1 MPRLSLYR
9 PNKTNDYKFLDKT
22 IKEMFTA
29 GATDLYV
36 HKYLGVDSKTEAG
49 KSTPYDKLDPTNI
62 QDLVFLENRDRK
74 YDQDIYRLRGH
85 YNVQNLDFDLSQFGL
100 FLNNDIIFITV
111 HYNDMIDIVGRKLM
125 VGDVLELP
133 HLTDYHPLNETI
145 PTGLRRYYQITDGNF
160 ASEGFTQTWYPH
172 LWRIK
177 CEPLVDSQE
186 FSNILSAP
194 IEKDNY
200 LGDWSKTSTYV
211 PGYTVMYGDKIY
223 TPIQDVPAGIA
234 PTDPA
239 YWELTDPDNSK
250 LDTLRDIIGRYNK
263 NIEVN
268 DAVIEEAARLLPK
281 AGYDR
286 SQLYV
291 VPTYENNQPAP
302 PVNIITPNGVAP
314 TPTRGEIQLMSNG
327 NFAPAPV
334 IRIAAAALDKMF
346 KLTDNDFAALRKLMS
361 VSLGTAKL
369 APEMSSTGSGSGQVE
384 GNTVLAINA
393 LSPVTGPYGTADN
406 TYASADQWPDI
417 HLYTTEF
424 ISRGATVIP
433 VQDLFPTNT
442 PDTWY
447 QNPGL
452 SLPEYVTLTNGNRA
466 VVFDFNTKVIDVD
479 LINKTITINKPV
491 INGIPIGSDIDV
503 GADFIGNPITQN
515 IMDYRADADPRFYY
529 IARTSPRGFG
539 YSSGYMFG
547 DGTAPNGVP
556 TGAGI
561 TFPGNPA
568 VGDYF
573 LRTDYLPNILYRW
586 NGNLWIRIAEST
598 RGGVAFDTT
607 DPTQQSQ
614 LNSFINNEQTLTL
627 TDGTVVPSQQPLSS
641 LFSIVPD

>member
-36 HKYLGVDSKTEAG
+36 HKYLGVEAKSETGKT
-49 KSTPYDKLDPTNI
+49 TPYDKLDPTNI
-62 QDLVFLENRDRK
+62 QDMVFLENRDRK
-74 YDQDIYRLRGH
+74 FDKDIFRLRGH

-111 HYNDMIDIVGRKLM
+111 HYNDMIDILGRKLM

-194 IEKDNY
+194 VEKDNY
-200 LGDWSKTSTYV
+200 LGDWDKTSTYV

-223 TPIQDVPAGIA
+223 TPTQNVPAGIA
-234 PTDPA
+234 PTDPT
-239 YWELTDPDNSK
+239 YWELTDPSNNK

-268 DAVIEEAARLLPK
+268 DAVIEEAARVLPK

-291 VPTYENNQPAP
+291 VPTFENNQPAP
-302 PVNIITPNGVAP
+302 PVSLVAAAGVGP
-314 TPTRGEIQLMSNG
+314 TATRGQVTFMS
-327 NFAPAPV
+327 APGFSSAPV
-334 IRIAAAALDKMF
+334 IRISAAALDKF
-346 KLTDNDFAALRKLMS
+346 TKLNSSDFDALKKLMS
-361 VSLGTAKL
+361 VSLATAKM
-369 APEMSSTGSGSGQVE
+369 APEKSDTGSGSGQVE

-393 LSPVTGPYGTADN
+393 LSPITGPYGTADN
-406 TYASADQWPDI
+406 TYSSADQWPDI
-417 HLYTTEF
+417 RLYTTQF
-424 ISRGATVIP
+424 IGRGETVIP
-433 VQDLFPTNT
+433 VQTLFPTDT

-452 SLPEYVTLTNGNRA
+452 HIPLYATLQDGTQSNVFAPNTLVIA
-466 VVFDFNTKVIDVD
+466 VDVD
-479 LINKTITINKPV
+479 NLTITLSNPV
-491 INGIPIGSDIDV
+491 INGIPVGSGIDV
-503 GADFIGNPITQN
+503 GSDFKGNPITQN
-515 IMDYRADADPRFYY
+515 VMDYRADADPRFYY
-529 IARTSPRGFG
+529 IARYTPRGFG
-539 YSSGYMFG
+539 YSGGYMFG

-561 TFPGNPA
+561 TFPGNPK

-573 LRTDYLPNILYRW
+573 LRTDYLPNLLYRW
-586 NGNLWIRIAEST
+586 DGTLWIRTAVAN
-598 RGGVAFDTT
+598 RGGVAFETT
-607 DPTQQSQ
+607 DPNQQSQ

>member
-22 IKEMFTA
+22 IKEMFTV
-29 GATDLYV
+29 GATDLFV
-36 HKYLGVDSKTEAG
+36 HKYLGVDVKSETGKT
-49 KSTPYDKLDPTNI
+49 TPYDRLDPTNI
-62 QDLVFLENRDRK
+62 QDMLFLENRDRK
-74 YDQDIYRLRGH
+74 YDKDIYRLRGH

-111 HYNDMIDIVGRKLM
+111 HYNDMIDILGRKLM
-125 VGDVLELP
+125 VGDVFELP

-145 PTGLRRYYQITDGNF
+145 PVGLRRYYQITDGNF
-160 ASEGFTQTWYPH
+160 ASEGFTQTWMPH

-194 IEKDNY
+194 LQKDNY
-200 LGDWSKTSTYV
+200 LGDWSATKTYV
-211 PGYTVMYGDKIY
+211 PGYTVQYGDKVY
-223 TPIQDVPAGIA
+223 TPKQNVPAGIA
-234 PTDPA
+234 PTDTD
-239 YWELTDPDNSK
+239 YWELDAADN
-250 LDTLRDIIGRYNK
+250 LRDIIGRYNK

-268 DAVIEEAARLLPK
+268 DAVIAEAARVLPK

-291 VPTYENNQPAP
+291 VPTYEDNQPAP
-302 PVNIITPNGVAP
+302 PVNIVVSNNAGP
-314 TPTRGEIQLMSNG
+314 TPTRGTVQLMQTSFN
-327 NFAPAPV
+327 PAPV
-334 IRIAAAALDKMF
+334 IRISAAALDML
-346 KLTDNDFAALRKLMS
+346 KLGENDFAALKKLMS
-361 VSLGTAKL
+361 VSLATAKM
-369 APEMSSTGSGSGQVE
+369 APEMSDTGTGSGQVE

-393 LSPVTGPYGTADN
+393 MGAVTGPYGTADN
-406 TYASADQWPDI
+406 TYATADQWPDI
-417 HLYTTEF
+417 SLFTSQF
-424 ISRGATVIP
+424 VGRGTTVIP
-433 VQDLFPTNT
+433 VQTLFPTDT

-452 SLPEYVTLTNGNRA
+452 MVPEYVTLLDGTRSN
-466 VVFDFNTKVIDVD
+466 VFDFNTMVVDVD
-479 LINKTITINKPV
+479 IDNKTITLNKPV
-491 INGIPIGSDIDV
+491 LNGIPIGSKIVV
-503 GADFIGNPITQN
+503 GSDFIGNPITQN

-529 IARTSPRGFG
+529 IARTTPRGFG

-556 TGAGI
+556 TGAGV
-561 TFPGNPA
+561 TFPTNA
-568 VGDYF
+568 TVGDYF

-586 NGNLWIRIAEST
+586 DGSLWIRAAVAN
-598 RGGVAFDTT
+598 RGGVAFETT
-607 DPTQQSQ
+607 DPSQQSQ

-627 TDGTVVPSQQPLSS
+627 TDGSVVPSQQPLSS